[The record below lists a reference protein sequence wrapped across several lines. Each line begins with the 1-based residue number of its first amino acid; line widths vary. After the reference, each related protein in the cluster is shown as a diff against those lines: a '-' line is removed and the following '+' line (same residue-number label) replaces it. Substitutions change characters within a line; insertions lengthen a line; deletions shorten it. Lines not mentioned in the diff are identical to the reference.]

1 MADDAVTEARKGH
14 SEGWPRSVPER
25 PIAFLLL
32 DGLRRPGR
40 GSDVLLCAL
49 GLTLDGER
57 VPLAA
62 RPAAREDEHHWRELL
77 RGLRDRGIGGDLVLI
92 ASDGHPALV
101 KAAQATFPDVPQQL
115 SVPHRLLAL
124 ARRISPRWRR
134 ACMNEARQ
142 IFTAPDRGTAVARFR
157 EWHGRWL
164 RLGEPAVRT
173 MEPDL
178 AACLAFYR
186 FPPHLWPR
194 IRTVSAVEQA
204 FRPVRREQ
212 EIARPPEPAGPEAT
226 ELDRSQLPPAEPVAV
241 DLEAAGAA
249 DPVPSAPLPETLPDV
264 APKGGREPPAAVVG
278 LAETGP
284 VPDPEALFPTDAA
297 QAPTDAAQAEEV
309 WTLPAVGREPVWP
322 VGPHASTPPDL
333 VEPGH
338 AGPEGP
344 PPEME
349 HRPTPHEGLTSRR
362 WAIVVVLVVVLG
374 LAAGVVLALRS

>member
-62 RPAAREDEHHWRELL
+62 RPAAREDEHNWRALL
-77 RGLRDRGIGGDLVLI
+77 RRLRDRGIGGDLVLI

-157 EWHGRWL
+157 QWHGRWL

-194 IRTVSAVEQA
+194 IRTVNAVEQA
-204 FRPVRREQ
+204 FRHVRQEQ

-241 DLEAAGAA
+241 DPEAAGAA
-249 DPVPSAPLPETLPDV
+249 DPLPSAPVPETLLD
-264 APKGGREPPAAVVG
+264 APPEGGREPPAAVGG
-278 LAETGP
+278 LAETAP
-284 VPDPEALFPTDAA
+284 VPDPEARFPTATA
-297 QAPTDAAQAEEV
+297 QAQEV
-309 WTLPAVGREPVWP
+309 GALPAVDREPIWP
-322 VGPHASTPPDL
+322 VGPHESPPPVL

-338 AGPEGP
+338 AGSEGP

-349 HRPTPHEGLTSRR
+349 HRPTPEGLASRR

>member
-1 MADDAVTEARKGH
+1 MADDAVTEARKGD
-14 SEGWPRSVPER
+14 SEGWPPSVPER

-62 RPAAREDEHHWRELL
+62 RPAAREDEHNWRELL
-77 RGLRDRGIGGDLVLI
+77 RGLRERGIGGELVLI

-204 FRPVRREQ
+204 FRHVRREQ
-212 EIARPPEPAGPEAT
+212 EITRPPEPAVPEAT
-226 ELDRSQLPPAEPVAV
+226 ELDRSDLPPAEPVAV
-241 DLEAAGAA
+241 DPEAVGAA
-249 DPVPSAPLPETLPDV
+249 APWPRGPVPEMLPDV
-264 APKGGREPPAAVVG
+264 EPGERTEPPAPVVG
-278 LAETGP
+278 LSDTAP
-284 VPDPEALFPTDAA
+284 VLDPQPLSPTDAA
-297 QAPTDAAQAEEV
+297 PAQEV
-309 WTLPAVGREPVWP
+309 WALQEVDREPVWP
-322 VGPHASTPPDL
+322 VGPQGSIPSGR
-333 VEPGH
+333 VEPGP
-338 AGPEGP
+338 AAADGP
-344 PPEME
+344 PQEVQP
-349 HRPTPHEGLTSRR
+349 RPALREGLTSWR
-362 WAIVVVLVVVLG
+362 WVALVVLVVVLG